1 MFLNACFEK
10 HDEQNGLHYTLHA
23 DYYLPDLVLPEKE
36 YPPLG
41 KYGRM
46 RKTYLQ
52 EHHKL
57 LYSRMLREGSL
68 WQHLHEVDELAQ
80 STVDAIIAGMAEVD
94 GVTEELKATD
104 PVRWIGLMN
113 NYRHCAEELV
123 IREIVY

>member
-1 MFLNACFEK
+1 MKK
-10 HDEQNGLHYTLHA
+10 HIYNEQNGQHYTLLG
-23 DYYLPDLVLPEKE
+23 DYYLPDLSLPEKE

-57 LYSRMLREGSL
+57 LYSRMLMDGSL

-80 STVDAIIAGMAEVD
+80 STVDAIIVGMAEVD
-94 GVTEELKATD
+94 GVTEELKASD
-104 PVRWIGLMN
+104 PMRWIGLMN

>member
-1 MFLNACFEK
+1 MKK
-10 HDEQNGLHYTLHA
+10 HIYNEQNGLHYTLHGGV
-23 DYYLPDLVLPEKE
+23 YLPDLVLPEKD

-57 LYSRMLREGSL
+57 LYSRMLRDGSL
-68 WQHLHEVDELAQ
+68 WEHQREVDEHAQ

-94 GVTEELKATD
+94 GVKEELKATD
-104 PVRWIGLMN
+104 PMCWIGLMN
-113 NYRHCAEELV
+113 NYRHCAEEFVL
-123 IREIVY
+123 RDAVYI

>member
-1 MFLNACFEK
+1 MKK
-10 HDEQNGLHYTLHA
+10 HIYNEQNGLHYTLHG
-23 DYYLPDLVLPEKE
+23 DVYLPDLALPEKE

-57 LYSRMLREGSL
+57 LYSRMLRDGSL
-68 WQHLHEVDELAQ
+68 WQHLREVDEQAQ
-80 STVDAIIAGMAEVD
+80 STVDAIIVGMAEVD

-104 PVRWIGLMN
+104 LMCWVGLMN

-123 IREIVY
+123 LREIVYT